1 MDTAEIIYLMVTVV
15 VGLAN
20 LFCLI
25 YVLVKLYAAKG
36 LLHALVGFFCC
47 TLYPFIWG
55 WLNARRLSMYDVM
68 IFWTL
73 LAVLGA
79 VLQIIFRVV
88 MGVELDSR
96 LQR

>member
-1 MDTAEIIYLMVTVV
+1 L
-15 VGLAN
+15 
-20 LFCLI
+20 
-25 YVLVKLYAAKG
+25 
-36 LLHALVGFFCC
+36 
-47 TLYPFIWG
+47 
-55 WLNARRLSMYDVM
+55 

-96 LQR
+96 FQR